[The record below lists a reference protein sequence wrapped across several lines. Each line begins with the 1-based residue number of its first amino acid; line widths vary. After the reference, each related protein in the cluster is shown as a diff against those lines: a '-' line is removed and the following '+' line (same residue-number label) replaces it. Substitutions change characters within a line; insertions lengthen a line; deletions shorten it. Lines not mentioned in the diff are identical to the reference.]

1 MTARQQGEPVSIWRS
16 ILELVAILFI
26 AVVIAIMLQSF
37 VIKPVMVISGS
48 MSPTIKVGDRLFT
61 DRVTYYFRKPR
72 RGDIVVWRYPP
83 GDPKSLNTNNL
94 FYWPFEQIGE
104 TLHLTHQTGSPP
116 FVKRVIA
123 TEGET
128 IELKRGLLYINGQRV
143 NEPYIVRDYSDYGP
157 YKVPKGKLFVMG
169 DNRPNSRDSR
179 AFAPVP
185 VRAVIGRAFLKWWP
199 VSSFGRPRG

>member
-48 MSPTIKVGDRLFT
+48 MSPIIKVGDRLFT

-179 AFAPVP
+179 AFGPVP

>member
-1 MTARQQGEPVSIWRS
+1 MTARQQDRPASIWRS
-16 ILELVAILFI
+16 IFELIVILFI
-26 AVVIAIMLQSF
+26 AVVIAVLLQSF

-61 DRVTYYFRKPR
+61 DRVTFYFRKPR

-83 GDPKSLNTNNL
+83 DNPKSLNTNDIL
-94 FYWPFEQIGE
+94 YWPFEQLGE
-104 TLHLTHQTGSPP
+104 TLHLTHQTSSPP

-128 IELKRGLLYINGQRV
+128 FELKRGLLYINGKRV
-143 NEPYIVRDYSDYGP
+143 NEPYIVRDYGNYGP
-157 YKVPKGKLFVMG
+157 YKVPKGMLFCMG

-179 AFAPVP
+179 FFGPAP

-199 VSSFGRPRG
+199 PSSFGKPRG

>member
-1 MTARQQGEPVSIWRS
+1 V
-16 ILELVAILFI
+16 VILFI
-26 AVVIAIMLQSF
+26 AVVIASF

-48 MSPTIKVGDRLFT
+48 MSPTVKVGDRLFT

-83 GDPKSLNTNNL
+83 DDPNSLNTNDML
-94 FYWPFEQIGE
+94 YWPFEQIGE
-104 TLHLTHQTGSPP
+104 TIHVAHQTGSPP

-128 IELKRGLLYINGQRV
+128 IELKRGLLYINGKRV
-143 NEPYIVRDYSDYGP
+143 NEPYIVRDYSNYGP
-157 YKVPKGKLFVMG
+157 YKVPKGMLFCMG

-179 AFAPVP
+179 AFGPVP
-185 VRAVIGRAFLKWWP
+185 IRAVIGRAFIKWWP
-199 VSSFGRPRG
+199 MSSFGRPRG